1 MTRTFLVTCGETSGE
16 QHAARLVRELK
27 ALDPSCRVL
36 ALGGEAL
43 EAAGAEI
50 IFALERYAVMGFA
63 EVIAK
68 LPRFVALERS
78 LRRLLAGGGI
88 DLFIP
93 VDYPGL
99 NLRLASHA
107 KAAGVRVLYFISP
120 QVWAWGA
127 WRVRRMKRSVDLM
140 AVILPFETDL
150 YRRSGIPVVFSGHP
164 MLEEIETP
172 PRPKEAPGP
181 EAPFTVLLFPGSRR
195 QEFDRMFPVLCEAA
209 RRIRERF
216 PKAAFSAG
224 LAPLIPDDAARVPRD
239 MEAFVRT
246 TRNGVGGLSAASLV
260 LAASGTVTLQCA
272 LSGTPMVVSYRT
284 SAVSYAIGKSLVK
297 IPWIAMPNVL
307 GRRRIVPEL
316 IQSDATPER
325 IANEAV
331 SILGDP
337 ARYRTMSADLIS
349 LRSLLEGPGGVNR
362 IAAIALRMAAG
373 ENAADIA
380 RSLNEGPASRTDQRL
395 GGV

>member
-1 MTRTFLVTCGETSGE
+1 MESALTRTFLVTCGETSGE
-16 QHAARLVRELK
+16 EHAARLVRELT
-27 ALDPSCRVL
+27 ALDPTCRVL

-50 IFALERYAVMGFA
+50 IFPLERYAVMGFA
-63 EVIAK
+63 EVIAR
-68 LPRFVALERS
+68 LPRFIALERS

-99 NLRLASHA
+99 NLRLAAHA
-107 KAAGVRVLYFISP
+107 KAAGVKVLYFISP

-140 AVILPFETDL
+140 AVILPFEIDL

-172 PRPKEAPGP
+172 PRPKEAPRPG
-181 EAPFTVLLFPGSRR
+181 APLTVLLFPGSRR
-195 QEFDRMFPVLCEAA
+195 QEFDRMFPVFCEVA
-209 RRIRERF
+209 RRIRETF
-216 PKAAFSAG
+216 PEAAFSVG
-224 LAPLIPDDAARVPRD
+224 LAPLIPDDAARAPRD
-239 MEAFVRT
+239 MEVYLRA
-246 TRNGVGGLSAASLV
+246 TRNGVGELSAAALV
-260 LAASGTVTLQCA
+260 LAASGTVTLKCA

-284 SAVSYAIGKSLVK
+284 SALSYAIGKFLVK

-316 IQSDATPER
+316 IQSDATPQR
-325 IANEAV
+325 IADEAV

-337 ARYRTMSADLIS
+337 ERYRSMSADLIS
-349 LRSLLEGPGGVNR
+349 LRRLLEGPGGVNR
-362 IAAIALRMAAG
+362 IAAMALRMAAG
-373 ENAADIA
+373 ENGADIA
-380 RSLNEGPASRTDQRL
+380 RAVNERPTSRT
-395 GGV
+395 G